1 LADPYL
7 QQAPQRPSTG
17 AQAMQ
22 TLAPATS
29 APATFDDA
37 WEGADELDDEDT
49 EPPDAASEQMPHILE
64 LAQRNNLVDLLSDD
78 ELTRLGLRVKQEY
91 EDDRATMEDWLSFND
106 RMMDLVTQKADRKT
120 FPFDGSANT
129 RLPLITNA
137 VLSSHAEEMPE
148 VIRDDEVLKAK
159 IFGVSTPDK
168 EARAERVMRRLN
180 WQLFYGIPE
189 WEPGHDRAILF
200 KNMLGV
206 VHKKIYW
213 CKESARFEC
222 DVLPAGVVINDNT
235 TSLHKAPRVT
245 QELELPWWD
254 VEEKFRS
261 GAWVRHE
268 GLLQRTNVEGTSETD
283 KVQCFLEQ
291 IRREDI
297 DDDGYPEPYVV
308 TVHRDTGKVVAI
320 VPNYT
325 PETIWFKDPPSP
337 EKPDPQVVGID
348 ADRGRVR
355 YIKYEMLPSLDGG
368 YWSWGFI
375 RLLGPLTDN
384 CNTLINQL
392 LDAGTLANTQSGF
405 ISDNI
410 RFSREDGG
418 RLEFQRGEW
427 KKIKNIGGRIADNVF
442 PLPVPQPSPVL
453 FQLLGLLMDVVREHS
468 NTTKL
473 MQGEQPQSNMPAA
486 SVMALLEQG
495 KKAFGQVF
503 KRHRRALKAEGD
515 ALFDL
520 SFLYE
525 SPEDYQQFCDSP
537 QADPR
542 ADFSRA
548 GLDVVPV
555 AQPEFSTRVTRLAE
569 AEALMKILQDPRV
582 NGGEILKLYVANVLN
597 DTEVAA
603 KIVPD
608 EPNKTPEQVL
618 QALEQQKQEL
628 LGQMDVKAKEFDVQ
642 VKEIGVRTANA
653 QNEAANID
661 VQTSLARLALAQ
673 QQAKNPPKKGE

>member
-1 LADPYL
+1 MGLGAF
-7 QQAPQRPSTG
+7 APTG
-17 AQAMQ
+17 Q
-22 TLAPATS
+22 P
-29 APATFDDA
+29 
-37 WEGADELDDEDT
+37 EGSGPDT
-49 EPPDAASEQMPHILE
+49 EGLTEAPEAEDGGMEMGDEEGPLHEQSEEQGRPHILE
-64 LAQRNNLVDLLSDD
+64 LSQMENLVDLLEED
-78 ELTRLGLRVKQEY
+78 ELTKLGMRVVQEY
-91 EDDRATMEDWLSFND
+91 EDDRATMEEWLQFND
-106 RMMDLVTQKADRKT
+106 QMMDLVTQVAEKKT

-137 VLSSHAEEMPE
+137 VLSSHSEEMPE
-148 VIRDDEVLKAK
+148 VIRDDEVLKARV
-159 IFGVSTPDK
+159 FGKSTPEK

-189 WEPGHDRAILF
+189 WEPGHDKAILF

-213 CKESARFEC
+213 CKESSRFEC
-222 DVLPAGVVINDNT
+222 DVLPAGVVINDNS
-235 TSLHKAPRVT
+235 TSLHKSPRVT
-245 QELELPWWD
+245 HEIHLPWWD
-254 VEEKFRS
+254 VEQKFRA
-261 GAWVRHE
+261 GEWTEQE
-268 GLLQRTNVEGTSETD
+268 GLLERTNVEGAAETD

-297 DDDGYPEPYVV
+297 DEDGYPEPYVI
-308 TVHRDTGKVVAI
+308 TVHRDTRKVVCI
-320 VPNYT
+320 RPNYT
-325 PETIWFKDPPSP
+325 PETIWFKDKPTP
-337 EKPDPQVVGID
+337 EQPQPQVIGVD
-348 ADRGRVR
+348 SDRGRVR

-368 YWSWGFI
+368 YWSWGFL

-405 ISDNI
+405 ISDSI
-410 RFSREDGG
+410 RFNREDGG
-418 RLEFQRGEW
+418 KLEFQRGEW
-427 KKIKNIGGRIADNVF
+427 KRIKNIGGRIADNVF
-442 PLPVPQPSPVL
+442 PLPVAQPSPVL

-525 SPEDYQQFCDSP
+525 DPIDYQLFCDDET
-537 QADPR
+537 ADPKV
-542 ADFSRA
+542 DFARY
-548 GLDVVPV
+548 GVDITPV

-569 AEALMKILQDPRV
+569 AEALMKVLGDPRV
-582 NGGEILKLYVANVLN
+582 DGGAILRQYVTAVLN
-597 DTEVAA
+597 DSEKAA
-603 KIVPD
+603 AMVPQ
-608 EPNKTPEQVL
+608 EPQKTPEQVL
-618 QALEQQKQEL
+618 QLLEQQKVEFMNQADAQIKKFEVEAAQTANETAKIDL
-628 LGQMDVKAKEFDVQ
+628 ETAYQKLEKAKF
-642 VKEIGVRTANA
+642 
-653 QNEAANID
+653 EAANPP
-661 VQTSLARLALAQ
+661 QGAR
-673 QQAKNPPKKGE
+673 E